1 MAWVRD
7 SFKPICNPPFA
18 HIVAGRHFHL
28 HPVANTNPNVIFAHF
43 AADPAQNDAAAVVQ
57 SNLESVAD
65 VRDHHAG
72 KLN

>member
-1 MAWVRD
+1 MWVHRNANVVL
-7 SFKPICNPPFA
+7 K
-18 HIVAGRHFHL
+18 
-28 HPVANTNPNVIFAHF
+28 HP

-57 SNLESVAD
+57 SNLESVAH